1 MIKLQTL
8 LQEVTASPQQFKE
21 YPIAGKVVDGRTV
34 LDNIDNT
41 SSIGA
46 SLYNYKVLDG
56 IREVPMSDF
65 VVSGKHYSVEGTR
78 RIEQLAIEIRESQ
91 EISPLIVVID
101 ARGSYVL
108 EGSHRLSALKLLNA
122 KSFPALVVI
131 DYD

>member
-1 MIKLQTL
+1 MIKLRTL
-8 LQEVTASPQQFKE
+8 LPEAQQVKE
-21 YPIAGKVVDGRTV
+21 YPIAGEVVDGRTV

-46 SLYNYKVLDG
+46 SLYHYRVLNG

-65 VVSGKHYSVEGTR
+65 EVSGKHYSVEGTQH
-78 RIEQLAIEIRESQ
+78 IQQLANEIQQSQ
-91 EISPLIVVID
+91 EISPLIVVVD
-101 ARGSYVL
+101 KEGPYVL